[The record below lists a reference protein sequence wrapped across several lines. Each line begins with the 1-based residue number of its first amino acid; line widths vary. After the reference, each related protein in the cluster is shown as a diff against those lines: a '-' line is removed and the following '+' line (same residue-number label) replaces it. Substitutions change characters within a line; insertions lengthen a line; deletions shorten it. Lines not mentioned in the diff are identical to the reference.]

1 MGDDLNRWTRR
12 RVLGGMAGALG
23 VGLAGRVAA
32 AAPSG
37 DPVRIGSTLALTGP
51 LAQTA
56 MISKIVGD
64 IYIEELN
71 QRGGFLGR
79 PVEWV
84 LYDDQSRPEMVRSLY
99 EKLLTVDKVDLIM
112 GPYGTAGILA
122 AMGVAQ
128 RYGKLFI
135 QSSLGI
141 PKLATWEMQ
150 IPATAFG
157 AEPNKDYPKLVFDA
171 VATAPHPPKS
181 VAILT
186 SKFPSAQVWTQ
197 GAKAEAEARGLAV
210 PLYLEYEFGT
220 RDFGPLAA
228 RVKDANAD
236 FLWVGAL
243 GTDGN
248 QLIDAFKKID
258 YAPPL
263 QFFLFP
269 APGPLVAAPEANH
282 ALAFSTFEEHKP
294 YVDRPGAAHFV
305 EVFHERA
312 MKAGLP
318 YAHVDNQAV
327 GPYAGWQI
335 LDGAVTG
342 TKSLDDKVLL
352 AWLKQNGADTI
363 EGKLTF
369 NGPFNSGESQMA
381 VKQIQD
387 GKYVV
392 VWPLK
397 NAAPGTRLLGP

>member
-1 MGDDLNRWTRR
+1 MRHDLQRWTRR
-12 RVLGGMAGALG
+12 SVIG
-23 VGLAGRVAA
+23 GLAGGLSLSLARQLA
-32 AAPSG
+32 AAPTG

-64 IYIEELN
+64 IYVDEWN
-71 QRGGFLGR
+71 KRGGIMGR
-79 PVEWV
+79 PVEWL

-128 RYGKLFI
+128 RFQKLFI

-141 PKLATWEMQ
+141 PKLATYEMQ

-157 AEPNKDYPKLVFDA
+157 SEPDKAFPKLVFDA

-181 VAILT
+181 IAILT

-197 GAKAEAEARGLAV
+197 GAKAEAVARGLEV

-220 RDFGPLAA
+220 RDFGAIAA
-228 RVKDANAD
+228 RVKDANPD
-236 FLWVGAL
+236 FLWLGAL

-248 QLIDAFKKID
+248 QLMESFKKLD

-263 QFFLFP
+263 QFILFP
-269 APGPLVAAPEANH
+269 APGPLVVAPEANH
-282 ALAFSTFEEHKP
+282 ALAFSTFEEHPP
-294 YVDRPGAAHFV
+294 YTDRPGAAHFI
-305 EVFHERA
+305 ELYHDRA
-312 MKAGLP
+312 AKAGLP
-318 YAHVDNQAV
+318 YTHVDNQAV
-327 GPYAGWQI
+327 GPYCGWQI
-335 LDGAVTG
+335 LDASVTG
-342 TKSLDDKVLL
+342 SKSLDDKAML
-352 AWLKQNGADTI
+352 AYIKQNGVDTLA
-363 EGKLTF
+363 GKLTF
-369 NGPFNSGESQMA
+369 NGPFNSGESEMA

-392 VWPLK
+392 VWPQK
-397 NAAPGTRLLGP
+397 DAAPGTALIAP

>member
-1 MGDDLNRWTRR
+1 MRRWTRR
-12 RVLGGMAGALG
+12 SVLGGLAGG
-23 VGLAGRVAA
+23 VGMAMTLPSRVSAA
-32 AAPSG
+32 TSG

-157 AEPNKDYPKLVFDA
+157 AEPDKDFPKLVFDA
-171 VATAPHPPKS
+171 VATAPHPPKKI
-181 VAILT
+181 AILT

-197 GAKAEAEARGLAV
+197 GAKAEAEARGLQV

-220 RDFGPLAA
+220 RDFGAIAA
-228 RVKDANAD
+228 RVKDASPD
-236 FLWVGAL
+236 FLWVGTL

-248 QLIDAFKKID
+248 QLIEAFKKID
-258 YAPPL
+258 YAAPL

-269 APGPLVAAPEANH
+269 APGPLVLAPEANH
-282 ALAFSTFEEHKP
+282 TLAFTTFEEHAP
-294 YVDRPGAAHFV
+294 YTERPGAAHFIS
-305 EVFHERA
+305 VFQERA
-312 MKAGLP
+312 TKAGLP
-318 YAHVDNQAV
+318 YTHVDNQAV
-327 GPYAGWQI
+327 GPYCGWQI
-335 LDGAVTG
+335 LDQAVTG
-342 TKSLDDKVLL
+342 TKSLEDKALI
-352 AWLKQNGADTI
+352 AWLKEHGADTVD
-363 EGKLTF
+363 GKLTF

-392 VWPLK
+392 VWPRK
-397 NAAPGTRLLGP
+397 NAAPGTNLIAP